1 MSRKVEKELR
11 VTTIEELKKS
21 SMGELVE
28 LPRFTEDIPFVA
40 RLKKPSMLGLAKRGK
55 IPNSLLVKANELF
68 MAGSD
73 SIDVDEDNMMS
84 EMVSVLEIIAEE
96 SFVEPTY
103 SEIKEAGIELTDA
116 QLMCVFQYTQS
127 GVQALESFRTE

>member
-96 SFVEPTY
+96 SFIEPTY
-103 SEIKEAGIELTDA
+103 SEIVEAGIELTDA